1 MTDDPYPPEEP
12 AGDGGGLRAAFG
24 GLTTRGRSFLAAG
37 GAAVVCSYVLGQ
49 EGLLRV
55 GLLLAVLPLVCVL
68 VLHRTRHRVA
78 GDRLLSPARVTAGQ
92 EAQVRLRVA
101 NVSRIP
107 TGPLLVEDEVPWVLG
122 PHPRFALDRMEPGGH
137 REVAHRVRADLRG
150 RYPLGPLRL
159 RLTDPFG
166 MCEVTRG
173 FGARAMLTAVPY
185 CEPLPPLR
193 VAGDA
198 AGRGDG
204 SLRTLALAGD
214 DDIIPRAYRHGDDV
228 RRIHWR
234 ATARTGELM
243 VRREEQQR
251 RAHATVLL
259 DTRGVA
265 YAGAGPGS
273 PFERAVAA
281 AASVSVHLLQ
291 LGFAVRL
298 LTDTGAW
305 IPGPEGVGGR
315 AGGAGLDPAD
325 AAGTLLDALAVV
337 DHSECVDLSAARD
350 ALRGDD
356 GGLLVAFL
364 GGLTEQEAARAA
376 GLRRRG
382 VTALA
387 FLLDPPVW
395 PGAPLGHPHASPPLR
410 TLHAAGWTA
419 LAMTPHV
426 PFPDLWRLAGTPVG
440 RGEAVTGPVGPMGT
454 MGPMG
459 HGGPGGW
466 A

>member
-1 MTDDPYPPEEP
+1 MTDHPYPPGEP
-12 AGDGGGLRAAFG
+12 AADGDGGLRAAFG

-37 GAAVVCSYVLGQ
+37 AAAVVCSYVLGQ

-55 GLLLAVLPLVCVL
+55 GLLLAVLPVVCVL
-68 VLHRTRHRVA
+68 VLHRTRHRIT
-78 GDRLLSPARVTAGQ
+78 GDRVLSPARVTAGQ

-101 NVSRIP
+101 NVSRVP
-107 TGPLLVEDEVPWVLG
+107 TGVLLVEDQVPWVLG
-122 PHPRFALDRMEPGGH
+122 PHPRFTLDRMRPGGH
-137 REVAHRVRADLRG
+137 REVAYRVRADLRG

-166 MCEVTRG
+166 MCEVSRG
-173 FGARAMLTAVPY
+173 FGTHAMLTAVPY

-193 VAGDA
+193 MSGDA

-251 RAHATVLL
+251 RAQATVLL

-265 YAGAGPGS
+265 FAGAGPGA

-281 AASVSVHLLQ
+281 AASVAVHLLQ
-291 LGFAVRL
+291 LGFTVRL

-305 IPGPEGVGGR
+305 LSGPDGVGGR
-315 AGGAGLDPAD
+315 AGGALDPAD

-337 DHSECVDLSAARD
+337 DHSEAVGLSAAQE
-350 ALRGDD
+350 ALRGDT

-364 GGLTEQEAARAA
+364 GGLSPQEATRVA

-382 VTALA
+382 TTAFA
-387 FLLDPPVW
+387 FLLDPVAW
-395 PGAPLGHPHASPPLR
+395 PGAHLGHPNAFVPLH

-419 LAMTPHV
+419 LAMTPHL
-426 PFPDLWRLAGTPVG
+426 PFPALWQLAGTPAG
-440 RGEAVTGPVGPMGT
+440 RGGSAMGT
-454 MGPMG
+454 PGY
-459 HGGPGGW
+459 GGPGGW

>member
-12 AGDGGGLRAAFG
+12 DADGDGGLRAAFG

-37 GAAVVCSYVLGQ
+37 AAAVVCSYVLGQ

-68 VLHRTRHRVA
+68 VVHRTRHRIA

-101 NVSRIP
+101 NVSRVP
-107 TGPLLVEDEVPWVLG
+107 AGPLLVEDRVPWVLG

-137 REVAHRVRADLRG
+137 REVAYRVRADLRG

-166 MCEVTRG
+166 MCEITRG
-173 FGARAMLTAVPY
+173 FGTRATLTAVPY

-193 VAGDA
+193 ISGDA

-234 ATARTGELM
+234 ATARAGELM

-259 DTRGVA
+259 DTRGAA

-273 PFERAVAA
+273 PFERAVSA
-281 AASVSVHLLQ
+281 AASVAAHLLG
-291 LGFAVRL
+291 LGFTVRL
-298 LTDTGAW
+298 LTDTGTW

-315 AGGAGLDPAD
+315 TGGAGPDPAD

-337 DHSECVDLSAARD
+337 DHSEATGLAAAHE
-350 ALRGDD
+350 ALRGDS

-364 GGLTEQEAARAA
+364 GGLTEAEAARAA

-382 VTALA
+382 TTAVA
-387 FLLDPPVW
+387 FLLDPVAW
-395 PGAPLGHPHASPPLR
+395 PHAPLGHPDAAAALR
-410 TLHAAGWTA
+410 TLRTAGWAA
-419 LAMTPHV
+419 LALTPYT
-426 PFPDLWRLAGTPVG
+426 PFPELWRLAGTPVG
-440 RGEAVTGPVGPMGT
+440 RGLTADGVAGR
-454 MGPMG
+454 
-459 HGGPGGW
+459 
-466 A
+466 